1 MVSQSPR
8 DAGLPDRVPTPGGA
22 RLPSRARLLSPS
34 AIGQANRGKLLE
46 LLHRKGPTSRA
57 QLARELQV
65 GRATVATILQPL
77 IDDGTLVEGEVLAS
91 SSAGGKPAR
100 PLWFNPDG
108 AELGA
113 MRVAPT
119 GVTVARLGFDGRIRS
134 RRARAVRTGAGLDD
148 FESAINELAHACFD
162 GHRLLGI
169 GIAASGMINTRT
181 GTILSLHLAPVLSQY
196 PIADLLGR
204 RFGVPV
210 IVDHHPRVQAL
221 GDQWFGAGR
230 LLPHFASVYTGEA
243 LGFGIVHDG
252 EIIRG
257 EDGAGGE
264 YGHTVVDMNGE
275 PCLCGRTGCWETVA
289 TTGWLR
295 REARRV
301 GLDAPDSVDSGR
313 LAAGAAAGDQAATGL
328 LDRYAQN
335 LAIGLANNEHML
347 GSGTYILHGDACRG
361 GQLMEQRLTEW
372 LTEFS
377 PHRGDPP
384 TVIMAGAD
392 DDMTLLGGGGL
403 VLSTVLGGRTVV
415 G

>member
-1 MVSQSPR
+1 MVSQ
-8 DAGLPDRVPTPGGA
+8 V
-22 RLPSRARLLSPS
+22 PSRARLLSPS

-77 IDDGTLVEGEVLAS
+77 IDDGTLVEGEVIAS

-100 PLWFNPDG
+100 PLWFNPAG

-119 GVTVARLGFDGRIRS
+119 GITVARLGIDGSIRCQQ
-134 RRARAVRTGAGLDD
+134 ARAVHAGAGLAD
-148 FESAINELAHACFD
+148 FEAAIQDLAHECFD
-162 GHRLLGI
+162 RHRLLGI

-196 PIADLLGR
+196 PIAEMLGQQ
-204 RFGVPV
+204 FGVPV

-221 GDQWFGAGR
+221 GDQWFGSGR
-230 LLPHFASVYTGEA
+230 ALPHFASVYTGEA
-243 LGFGIVHDG
+243 LGFGIVHNG

-264 YGHTVVDMNGE
+264 YGHTVVDMSGE

-295 REARRV
+295 REARRT
-301 GLDAPDSVDSGR
+301 GMDAPDSVDSAR
-313 LAAGAAAGDQAATGL
+313 LATSGADGDEVADAL
-328 LDRYAQN
+328 LDRYAKN

-347 GSGTYILHGDACRG
+347 GSGTYIMHGDVCG
-361 GQLMEQRLTEW
+361 GGALMQERLTGW
-372 LTEFS
+372 LAEFS
-377 PHRGDPP
+377 PHRGAPP
-384 TVIMAGAD
+384 RVIMAEAG

-403 VLSTVLGGRTVV
+403 VLSTVLGGRSAV